1 MFTRARR
8 RLDMITEAD
17 KAAIVRSWRLVIPVG
32 DTVADLFYRRLF
44 ELRPDYRALFPE
56 DMKSQK
62 RKLLQ
67 MLAFIVKSLNYV
79 ESAWREDVPPDEDLM
94 LVVLA
99 LGRRH
104 RDIYHIPD
112 ESYAVV
118 GDALIWTF
126 DYGLGEAFTDDV
138 RKAWLLV
145 YTLVA
150 KTMRMGTLA
159 VDRSASRTN
168 VLELGEAA
176 IRSDQKRLG
185 LLEPEPT
192 SERRSHGSH

>member
-1 MFTRARR
+1 
-8 RLDMITEAD
+8 MITEAD

-32 DTVADLFYRRLF
+32 ENVADLFYRRLF
-44 ELRPDYRALFPE
+44 ELKPEYRALFTD
-56 DMKSQK
+56 DMKAQK

-67 MLAFIVKSLNYV
+67 MLAFIVKSLNWV
-79 ESAWREDVPPDEDLM
+79 DTAWREEVSPDEDLM

-104 RDIYHIPD
+104 KDIYKIPD

-118 GDALIWTF
+118 GEVLIWTF
-126 DYGLGEAFTDDV
+126 DYGLGEAFTEDV
-138 RKAWLLV
+138 RRAWLLV

-150 KTMRMGTLA
+150 KTMRMGSLS
-159 VDRSASRTN
+159 VDRDAGARARSAA
-168 VLELGEAA
+168 LEIGESA
-176 IRSDQKRLG
+176 IRADQKRLG

-192 SERRSHGSH
+192 SESRTHGSH

>member
-1 MFTRARR
+1 
-8 RLDMITEAD
+8 MITEAD

-32 DTVADLFYRRLF
+32 ENVADLFYRRLF
-44 ELRPDYRALFPE
+44 ELRPEYRALFPD
-56 DMKSQK
+56 DMKAQK

-67 MLAFIVKSLNYV
+67 MLAFIVKSM
-79 ESAWREDVPPDEDLM
+79 SWADAAWRDDVEPDEDLM

-104 RDIYHIPD
+104 KEIYRIPD
-112 ESYAVV
+112 ESYAAV
-118 GDALIWTF
+118 GEALIWTF
-126 DYGLGEAFTDDV
+126 DYGLGEAFTEDV

-150 KTMRMGTLA
+150 KTMRMGTLSA
-159 VDRSASRTN
+159 DREVSARMRN
-168 VLELGEAA
+168 AALEIGEEA
-176 IRSDQKRLG
+176 IVSDQKRLG
-185 LLEPEPT
+185 LLEPEAP

>member
-1 MFTRARR
+1 
-8 RLDMITEAD
+8 MITEAD

-44 ELRPDYRALFPE
+44 ELRPEYRSLFTD
-56 DMKSQK
+56 DMKAQK

-67 MLAFIVKSLNYV
+67 MLAFIVKSLSWA
-79 ESAWREDVPPDEDLM
+79 EAAWKEEVAPDEDLM

-104 RDIYHIPD
+104 KDIYHIPD

-118 GDALIWTF
+118 GEALIWTF
-126 DYGLGEAFTDDV
+126 DYGLGEAFTEDI

-159 VDRSASRTN
+159 VDRDAGMRSRNT
-168 VLELGEAA
+168 VLEIGEAA

-192 SERRSHGSH
+192 EGQRTTHGSH

>member
-1 MFTRARR
+1 
-8 RLDMITEAD
+8 MITEAD

-32 DTVADLFYRRLF
+32 ENVADLFYRRLF
-44 ELRPDYRALFPE
+44 ELKPEYRALFPE

-67 MLAFIVKSLNYV
+67 MLAFIVKSLNWA
-79 ESAWREDVPPDEDLM
+79 EAAWRDDVEADHDLM

-104 RDIYHIPD
+104 KEIYHIPD

-118 GDALIWTF
+118 GEALIWTF
-126 DYGLGEAFTDDV
+126 DYGLGEAFTEDV

-150 KTMRMGTLA
+150 KTMRMGTLS
-159 VDRSASRTN
+159 VDRESSAQKRSV

-176 IRSDQKRLG
+176 IRSDQQRLG
-185 LLEPEPT
+185 LLEPEAPA
-192 SERRSHGSH
+192 ERRSHGSH